1 MIKNPDSMRRER
13 LLAPLPSLLAITL
26 LLTGCSTSTEPENT
40 YWEGTLLP
48 VLPSAVTGVAAAV
61 TQFGRT
67 DASVEI
73 REAEVGV
80 LYGWRI
86 DSGTCEAQGL
96 IQGGIAAYPLIEPD
110 ESGIGSGN
118 AVLSSVFISGGPYA
132 ARVYL
137 PINGGGQ
144 EVVACGKLEEVS

>member
-13 LLAPLPSLLAITL
+13 LLAPLPSLLAITF
-26 LLTGCSTSTEPENT
+26 LLTGCSTGSEPENT
-40 YWEGTLLP
+40 FWEGILFP
-48 VLPSAVTGVAAAV
+48 VLPSAVTGVAAVV

-73 REAEVGV
+73 QEAEAGV

-86 DSGTCEAQGL
+86 DSGTCEAQGQ
-96 IQGGIAAYPLIEPD
+96 IQGGTAAYPFIEPD
-110 ESGIGSGN
+110 ESGVGRRN
-118 AVLSSVFISGGPYA
+118 AVLSSVFISGGSYA

-137 PINGGGQ
+137 PIDGGGE